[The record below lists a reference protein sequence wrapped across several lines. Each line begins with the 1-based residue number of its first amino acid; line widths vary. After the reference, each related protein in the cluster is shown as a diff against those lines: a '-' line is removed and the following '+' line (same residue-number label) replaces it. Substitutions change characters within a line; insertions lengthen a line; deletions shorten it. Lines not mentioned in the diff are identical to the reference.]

1 MKKLKKYIDKILIVL
16 GSSLVAYGIYNIHS
30 RCNIAE
36 GGELGI
42 ELLIYNLLNISPAIV
57 SLTID
62 ITSYTIG
69 CGIVINNQGAC
80 GGDDA
85 MALIIARTLRIP
97 VSISYFLLDVLVIVT
112 SLLYIENDKIIY
124 SFLTAMISSILIG
137 YISKMSKSNKFKNK
151 LDLQKR

>member
-62 ITSYTIG
+62 ITSYTIIF
-69 CGIVINNQGAC
+69 C
-80 GGDDA
+80 
-85 MALIIARTLRIP
+85 
-97 VSISYFLLDVLVIVT
+97 
-112 SLLYIENDKIIY
+112 
-124 SFLTAMISSILIG
+124 
-137 YISKMSKSNKFKNK
+137 
-151 LDLQKR
+151 